1 MQPKQQEAKTER
13 EEKEEIA
20 RALAPADFMRA
31 MSCFFFPRA
40 YDTRVRAYLR
50 TCYTHALKEA
60 EEATCLPVMYFIF
73 IFIFECMY
81 VCMHVCMYVRTYVMC
96 VRMYACMYVCMY
108 AYICMYMNMYMHI
121 YRYVYEYVYNMCT
134 YMNMNII
141 ISMYIYIYMHICT
154 CDDGVVDEALC

>member
-1 MQPKQQEAKTER
+1 VQPKQQEAKTER

-81 VCMHVCMYVRTYVMC
+81 VCMHVCMYVRTYVC
-96 VRMYACMYVCMY
+96 VCMYVCMHACMYVC
-108 AYICMYMNMYMHI
+108 IYMH
-121 YRYVYEYVYNMCT
+121 VYEYVYAC
-134 YMNMNII
+134 I
-141 ISMYIYIYMHICT
+141 
-154 CDDGVVDEALC
+154 